1 MHSLNNPSLLSQVL
15 ARSAPLA
22 VPSGTCGGAVGVGA
36 DVSLGHAPANAS
48 DTCPD
53 GQHAAPLRTYIVS
66 AAGYELR
73 LHPTTTVDDASPLW
87 LELEVPLASFS
98 GALPVLEN
106 NKGEL
111 THSVLS
117 TKRFL
122 GDWAA
127 LSATARPDEGVF
139 ACPSVAVAAQCGG
152 GGGACGAASG
162 SPFRAS
168 APNALLTINGGG
180 ASGFKR
186 GIVVDIYD
194 VAVRGDAAV
203 LRLRWQRDPDMV
215 PEASGCHAEQDM
227 DPDHAHYHQLPGC
240 GMRLADSLDGLLG
253 DRRGADADDAE
264 VVLFIKGNACAP
276 DPTNGDCDA
285 TFSIVPVACPGY
297 YSTPSAPCTCL
308 SFSSVPRKRK
318 THWRSYAAFL

>member
-1 MHSLNNPSLLSQVL
+1 MHSLNNPSLLPQVL
-15 ARSAPLA
+15 TRGAPLA

-152 GGGACGAASG
+152 GGGACVHAAQ
-162 SPFRAS
+162 PP
-168 APNALLTINGGG
+168 AP
-180 ASGFKR
+180 
-186 GIVVDIYD
+186 
-194 VAVRGDAAV
+194 
-203 LRLRWQRDPDMV
+203 
-215 PEASGCHAEQDM
+215 
-227 DPDHAHYHQLPGC
+227 
-240 GMRLADSLDGLLG
+240 
-253 DRRGADADDAE
+253 
-264 VVLFIKGNACAP
+264 
-276 DPTNGDCDA
+276 
-285 TFSIVPVACPGY
+285 
-297 YSTPSAPCTCL
+297 PSALPLPTRC
-308 SFSSVPRKRK
+308 
-318 THWRSYAAFL
+318 